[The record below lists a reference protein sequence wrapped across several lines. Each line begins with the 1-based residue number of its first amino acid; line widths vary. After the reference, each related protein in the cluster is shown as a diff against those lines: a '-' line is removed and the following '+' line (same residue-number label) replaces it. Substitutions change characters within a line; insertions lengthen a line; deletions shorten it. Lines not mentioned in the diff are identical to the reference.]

1 MELIFENLKKVRA
14 FIFDVDGVM
23 TDGRIMATEDGF
35 FLRTFNIK
43 DGYAIQH
50 AVKNKYPIA
59 IISGGKSSGI
69 LKRFETLGVKDIYL
83 GQSNKE
89 EAFNQFLRKHQ
100 LEESDILYM
109 GDDLPDY
116 TLLKKV
122 GFRIS
127 PEQKYRYPTSPI
139 QDKSMSASRQ
149 FEDLHDLRYR
159 LARFGF
165 PNTAS
170 LDKLSDDEN
179 LMLHIWVAN
188 NRSHDIW

>member
-1 MELIFENLKKVRA
+1 MELIFENLKKVKA

-23 TDGRIMATEDGF
+23 TDGRILATEDGF

-122 GFRIS
+122 GFATCPADAAIDI
-127 PEQKYRYPTSPI
+127 KKICHYVSPI
-139 QDKSMSASRQ
+139 DGGKGCVRDIIEKTMKIQEKWWND
-149 FEDLHDLRYR
+149 
-159 LARFGF
+159 
-165 PNTAS
+165 NTH
-170 LDKLSDDEN
+170 N
-179 LMLHIWVAN
+179 W
-188 NRSHDIW
+188 